1 MVQVDLAE
9 IPVRRANELIREYGE
24 AGEDV
29 EVLNPDARHHIGV
42 GLTSPVRV
50 RVRGSAGYFCAGL
63 TDRARFEV
71 DNNAGWGLGDNMYT
85 GSVVVR
91 GNAGA
96 IAGVAIRGAE
106 LVVHGNVGSRAG
118 QVMKAGTL
126 CCAGNANFMA
136 GYMMYGGRIIILG
149 DSGERVGEDMTGGE
163 IFVGGRVRD
172 LGSDAALT
180 DAGSAEIDEVREF
193 LDRWE
198 IPFRGGF
205 SKIVNA
211 GGKLRYGTAE
221 PTVRSLPFFTYSGDS
236 QYWNEKIQEDIDV
249 KSRIGRYRIRGY
261 GAARPLPH
269 LADLGFRA
277 DLSRAGNDPD
287 VLSRVRMR
295 TEIGGLNGA
304 EPLKLSMPVMVA
316 PMSYGAL
323 SRSTKQAVAIA
334 SGMSDIAENT
344 GEGGM
349 SDAQRDSAKQLIFQC
364 LGGRLGWN
372 IHDMKR
378 ADGLE
383 IYISQGAKPGL
394 GGQLM
399 AKKVTPELA
408 AIRGIPA
415 GIDLRSPSRHPDI
428 LGADDLVIKIEE
440 FREATGYRLPV
451 SVKLGAGRVRD
462 DIKIAVK
469 DGFDFVELDGM
480 QGATGAGSGEV
491 IDHVG
496 IPTLSAIIEAE
507 EALAE
512 IGRRRDIQIVL
523 MGGLRDGVDAVKA
536 LCLGADAAA
545 FGTSVLIAGG
555 CIACMQC
562 HVGQCVTGIATQDP
576 EHEERYHA
584 ETEALNIHRFLE
596 FVRWQIA
603 AITQALGYAD
613 TRDLN
618 RGDLVALTPDAAAI
632 TGLPY
637 QPRPEAE
644 LPAGVSLP

>member
-1 MVQVDLAE
+1 
-9 IPVRRANELIREYGE
+9 
-24 AGEDV
+24 
-29 EVLNPDARHHIGV
+29 
-42 GLTSPVRV
+42 
-50 RVRGSAGYFCAGL
+50 
-63 TDRARFEV
+63 
-71 DNNAGWGLGDNMYT
+71 
-85 GSVVVR
+85 
-91 GNAGA
+91 
-96 IAGVAIRGAE
+96 
-106 LVVHGNVGSRAG
+106 
-118 QVMKAGTL
+118 
-126 CCAGNANFMA
+126 
-136 GYMMYGGRIIILG
+136 
-149 DSGERVGEDMTGGE
+149 
-163 IFVGGRVRD
+163 
-172 LGSDAALT
+172 
-180 DAGSAEIDEVREF
+180 
-193 LDRWE
+193 
-198 IPFRGGF
+198 
-205 SKIVNA
+205 
-211 GGKLRYGTAE
+211 
-221 PTVRSLPFFTYSGDS
+221 
-236 QYWNEKIQEDIDV
+236 
-249 KSRIGRYRIRGY
+249 
-261 GAARPLPH
+261 
-269 LADLGFRA
+269 
-277 DLSRAGNDPD
+277 
-287 VLSRVRMR
+287 
-295 TEIGGLNGA
+295 
-304 EPLKLSMPVMVA
+304 
-316 PMSYGAL
+316 
-323 SRSTKQAVAIA
+323 
-334 SGMSDIAENT
+334 
-344 GEGGM
+344 
-349 SDAQRDSAKQLIFQC
+349 
-364 LGGRLGWN
+364 
-372 IHDMKR
+372 MKR

-584 ETEALNIHRFLE
+584 NTEALNIHRFLE

-613 TRDLN
+613 TGDLN

-637 QPRPEAE
+637 QPRPQAEA
-644 LPAGVSLP
+644 PAGVSLP